1 MCIGH
6 RGYLLLIGILVKNA
20 NFEYANRLMK
30 FIVKLFPEVT
40 IKSPPVKKRLI
51 QRLQANL
58 KIILQRIDPKIKV
71 QRLWDRVDI
80 ICPVQTH
87 DLYEQVVAALEDTSG
102 IAHVIQ
108 VLEYP
113 LEDFQ
118 QVLEIVKDFWAD
130 RLSGKTFMVRVKRS
144 GEHDFT
150 SSEMERFIGAGLLH
164 QTQALKVDLESPQ
177 IKVNLEVK
185 DNRVFLVERRINGM
199 GGYPQA
205 SQEAVVS
212 LISGGFDSAVASYLT
227 MKRGAKT
234 HFLFFNLGGAA
245 HEIGVK
251 QVSYYLWKK
260 FGSAARVKFIS
271 VPFEEVVGELLQNI
285 NHSYRGVVLKRMMLR
300 VAQRVADKIKAEA
313 LVTGESIAQVSS
325 QTLTNLGVIDQ
336 VTSALVLRP
345 LITFDKQ
352 KIIDIAAQIGVYE
365 LAACMP
371 EYCGVISDRP
381 TVRAQLKRVE
391 EDEKNFDFGLLE
403 RALENTIVSSIN
415 TLGGELN
422 QSQLLTPKQDLVP
435 NDVVV
440 DVRETSEQQKKP
452 LNIPGVEIITLPFFQ
467 INEKFVSLDQ
477 TRHYLFY
484 CEKGVMSQ
492 LHALHIKDQGF
503 ENVGVYRPQC

>member
-1 MCIGH
+1 
-6 RGYLLLIGILVKNA
+6 
-20 NFEYANRLMK
+20 
-30 FIVKLFPEVT
+30 
-40 IKSPPVKKRLI
+40 
-51 QRLQANL
+51 
-58 KIILQRIDPKIKV
+58 
-71 QRLWDRVDI
+71 
-80 ICPVQTH
+80 
-87 DLYEQVVAALEDTSG
+87 
-102 IAHVIQ
+102 
-108 VLEYP
+108 
-113 LEDFQ
+113 
-118 QVLEIVKDFWAD
+118 
-130 RLSGKTFMVRVKRS
+130 
-144 GEHDFT
+144 
-150 SSEMERFIGAGLLH
+150 
-164 QTQALKVDLESPQ
+164 
-177 IKVNLEVK
+177 
-185 DNRVFLVERRINGM
+185 M

-391 EDEKNFDFGLLE
+391 DDEKNFDFGLLE

-503 ENVGVYRPQC
+503 KNVGVYRPQC